1 MGYLVYR
8 FALLLGISPLFV
20 VLESTLGLKL
30 RLRSYSAERFREPRS
45 PSSYLSRMVRYVDTA
60 FLFEA
65 SRRVL
70 GGEWRANGT
79 FLDAVVGTLRL
90 GDIAG
95 FWIMGFDGAT
105 DALTPTL
112 FVRREFTSTFFFL
125 GAEAYLGAAFVLC
138 GIGRDVDFEP
148 SNIPCSI
155 NSPKVLSPTAEPFF
169 EFLVFEDGLV
179 AWFTAAFFLRVF
191 CFPQIR
197 SYTFLAHS
205 L

>member
-112 FVRREFTSTFFFL
+112 FVRREFNGFAM
-125 GAEAYLGAAFVLC
+125 GIYLRSLRRPKFKRPLN
-138 GIGRDVDFEP
+138 RDSLMDENGSDGVFNPIHPPYDSFT
-148 SNIPCSI
+148 
-155 NSPKVLSPTAEPFF
+155 KLDLSAQLTH
-169 EFLVFEDGLV
+169 LWHRNMNGL
-179 AWFTAAFFLRVF
+179 
-191 CFPQIR
+191 
-197 SYTFLAHS
+197 
-205 L
+205 